1 MRTGLPVDLI
11 SVNVE
16 LTLAC
21 NLRCIHCGSTAG
33 RPRAGEL
40 TTAEFLRLVR
50 DLRAIGCRE
59 ACLLGGEP
67 FLRRDWFEIAE
78 AVCAAE
84 MDLVLITNGLL
95 VTPALVERLLRLPRL
110 DRIGVSL
117 DAATPEVH
125 DRIRGRPGSFEAA
138 WRAIRRLVEAGFEVG
153 AITTVSKENLT
164 ELPRLRDLLLGRN
177 VTWQIQTATPQG
189 GRFDRRLALA
199 PREYYRV
206 GRFLSE
212 CRRRYTADELP
223 VAGAHGVGYHS
234 SRLGPVGELPEWH
247 GCAAGLA
254 TLGITSDG
262 GVKPCLSQP
271 DDRLVGNIRER
282 PLAEIWA
289 DDSLFRRTRRFRID
303 RLRGFCR
310 HCEHARTCRAGC
322 PNVALAASGSDGDNP
337 LCFHR
342 IEVEAAER
350 RAGRAVGRPRPDGVR
365 SSPTCAL
372 RAAPLRRGSS
382 DFERVRRE
390 LVEKFG
396 RTPESFGDRGTLFVG
411 VRERGRLCGFGI
423 FQDEKSLRR
432 HVGNPLDV
440 PIARELLRR
449 RDLALYRVALLHALD
464 GPARL
469 AEVTEAAVEGA
480 DAALARRHANRC
492 LWMSRLVRGNAAA
505 RPLFR
510 RLGFVPQPR
519 RTTLYEFDL
528 RPFATGGP
536 GPVPLPDGL
545 RVAFLDELSPWP
557 VRSLAACYSRVFLRR
572 GAVSGRTFREIL
584 DAEEFAPELSIVV
597 TEVPGDEVVGF
608 LLAERSEPGTVL
620 IAAAGLDRRWRRH
633 GLSLHCF
640 PLFCARAVREGRPTG
655 RFVTGRRRV
664 AHLTCRYLGAVRVD
678 SLGWLLRCRSDE
690 TAAGRTRATTPAPK
704 TGGPHPSSRSTAT
717 P

>member
-1 MRTGLPVDLI
+1 MRHALPVDLI

-21 NLRCIHCGSTAG
+21 NLRCAHCGSTAG
-33 RPRAGEL
+33 RPRPGEL

-50 DLRAIGCRE
+50 DLRGIGCRE
-59 ACLLGGEP
+59 MCLLGGEP
-67 FLRRDWFEIAE
+67 FLRRDWFGIAE
-78 AVCAAE
+78 AVCAAG

-95 VTPALVERLLRLPRL
+95 VTPSLVERLRRLPRL

-125 DRIRGRPGSFEAA
+125 DRIRGRPGSFDAA
-138 WRAIRRLVEAGFEVG
+138 WRAIRLLVEAGFEVG
-153 AITTVSKENLT
+153 AITTVSRWNLG

-199 PREYYRV
+199 PRAYYRV
-206 GRFLSE
+206 GRFIAD
-212 CRRRYTADELP
+212 CRRRHTVDELP
-223 VAGAHGVGYHS
+223 VAGAHGVGYCS
-234 SRLGPVGELPEWH
+234 SRLGPVGELPDWH
-247 GCAAGLA
+247 GCAGGLA

-271 DDRLVGNIRER
+271 DDRLVGNIRTR
-282 PLAEIWA
+282 PLADIWA
-289 DDSLFRRTRRFRID
+289 DDSLFRRTRRFRIEM
-303 RLRGFCR
+303 LRGFCR
-310 HCEHARTCRAGC
+310 DCEHARTCRAGC

-350 RAGRAVGRPRPDGVR
+350 RAGRAAPGPSAAGARPPRTPG
-365 SSPTCAL
+365 L
-372 RAAPLRRGSS
+372 QAAPLRRGSS
-382 DFERVRRE
+382 DFERVREE
-390 LVEKFG
+390 LAGMFG
-396 RTPESFGDRGTLFVG
+396 KTPESFGGRGTLFVG

-440 PIARELLRR
+440 ELARELLER
-449 RDLALYRVALLHALD
+449 RDLALYRVALLHAFD
-464 GPARL
+464 GPERL
-469 AEVTEAAVEGA
+469 AEVTEAAVEAA

-492 LWMSRLVRGNAAA
+492 LLMSRLVRGNAAA

-536 GPVPLPDGL
+536 GPVPLPEGL
-545 RVAFLDELSPWP
+545 QVAFLDDLSPRP
-557 VRSLAACYSRVFLRR
+557 VEALAACYSRVFLRR
-572 GAVSGRTFREIL
+572 GAVSGRSFGEIL
-584 DAEEFAPELSIVV
+584 AAEDFAPELSMVV
-597 TEVPGDEVVGF
+597 TEAPGNDVVGF

-640 PLFCARAVREGRPTG
+640 PLFCARAVREGRPRG

-664 AHLTCRYLGAVRVD
+664 AHLTANYLGAVRVD
-678 SLGWLLRCRSDE
+678 SLGWLLRCRSDD
-690 TAAGRTRATTPAPK
+690 TAAGRSRSATAAQK
-704 TGGPHPSSRSTAT
+704 TG
-717 P
+717 